1 LEFQKAPVCHTN
13 ADTHGAMNNEID
25 AVVQTAR
32 IVDAP
37 LQAPIAA

>member
-1 LEFQKAPVCHTN
+1 
-13 ADTHGAMNNEID
+13 MNNEID
-25 AVVQTAR
+25 AVIQTAR